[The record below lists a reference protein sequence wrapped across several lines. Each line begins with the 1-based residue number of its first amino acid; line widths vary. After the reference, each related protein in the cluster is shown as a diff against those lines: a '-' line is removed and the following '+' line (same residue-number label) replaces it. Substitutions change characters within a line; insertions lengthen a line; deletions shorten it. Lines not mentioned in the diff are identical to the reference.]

1 MQQVLRPRPPASTR
15 TPPTPAPPGAG
26 RTPGTT
32 LPPVVLAEVQRAAL
46 KVKSLAGKPAEVAA
60 YLNTWIQ
67 ANTRALI
74 RDRTVKSNLGEVGDA
89 IPDWADQLSNSV
101 AKGLLGPGA
110 AQDLTLGTTRQM
122 SRTHHGLEFVTIG
135 NLSGAYQAQDTIG
148 SATTHEV
155 AVLRGILAAIPVRER
170 AAVAAAYAKLN
181 GGKTLSA
188 TLGERIRDPNL
199 RAPLMALIPP
209 PVSDATLTH
218 DAFLEQLAV
227 GLVYSNQPAD
237 EMNTDTLEERR
248 HSNPA
253 ALLAHFGF
261 KAGPLVRGRWGF
273 QMRVF
278 LPIPGKAKWPHPI
291 VAFRGTEGVQL
302 DVKGDAAAKKAAAT
316 KDKTDQI
323 VRDARSLAVEGSV
336 DTVIGDASPTQIG
349 WLQVQP
355 NLKLIDAN
363 LSRLT
368 GKAVSTGHSL
378 GGGIA
383 QLVTAL
389 RPAHFTSVVTFQAPG
404 IDAAEVQKV
413 RQYNAGA
420 GQGAPI
426 TARHYRVDGDIVPT
440 AGEQALDGQIYYFDR
455 SSRPAGSRAPFQ
467 SSVAENVQAGHV
479 TPMLSTYIRGSKPV
493 HPDLQVLATQ
503 GLRDEATLQP
513 GKDKRDVQTTF
524 SGSYSAA
531 RDPRINTEANRKLAT
546 GKLHLMPGED
556 PFEAVIYANIAY
568 NTLLSHIEAV
578 AGDRNVKT
586 YEAFKQRC
594 AAILNSTGPLPLDPD
609 DVSLAS
615 LLKLDHYEDDYDST
629 PMPTPYGMPVYQK
642 KAMPI
647 VTYLESGVK
656 IPQRVADQVRV
667 QLREIWT
674 AWRGQ

>member
-1 MQQVLRPRPPASTR
+1 M
-15 TPPTPAPPGAG
+15 
-26 RTPGTT
+26 
-32 LPPVVLAEVQRAAL
+32 
-46 KVKSLAGKPAEVAA
+46 AA
-60 YLNTWIQ
+60 YLHTWIQ
-67 ANTRALI
+67 ANTKELI
-74 RDRTVKSNLGEVGDA
+74 RDRTVKSNLGDLGNA
-89 IPDWADQLSNSV
+89 IPNWADRLSTSV
-101 AKGLLGPGA
+101 ANGVLGPAA

-122 SRTHHGLEFVTIG
+122 TRTRHGLAFVTVG

-148 SATTHEV
+148 TATTHEV
-155 AVLRGILAAIPVRER
+155 AVLRAILAAIPAKDRV
-170 AAVAAAYAKLN
+170 AVAAAYAKLS

-188 TLGERIRDPNL
+188 TLGERIRNPNL

-209 PVSDATLTH
+209 PVSGATLTH

-227 GLVYSNQPAD
+227 GLVYSNQLAD
-237 EMNTDTLEERR
+237 EMNADTLDERR

-261 KAGPLVRGRWGF
+261 KAGPLVMGRWGF

-278 LPIPGKAKWPHPI
+278 TPIPGKAKWPQPI

-302 DVKGDAAAKKAAAT
+302 DVKGDGAAKKAAAANEAGP
-316 KDKTDQI
+316 D
-323 VRDARSLAVEGSV
+323 VRAARALAIEGSV
-336 DTVIGDASPTQIG
+336 DTVLGDASPTQVG

-363 LSRLT
+363 LSRLKGT
-368 GKAVSTGHSL
+368 AVSTGHSL

-389 RPAHFTSVVTFQAPG
+389 RPAHFASVVTFQAPG
-404 IDAAEVQKV
+404 IDAAEVQKL

-420 GQGAPI
+420 GNGTPI

-440 AGEQALDGQIYYFDR
+440 AGEQVLDGQIYYFDR
-455 SSRPAGSRAPFQ
+455 SSRPAGTQAPFQ
-467 SSVAENVQAGHV
+467 SNVAENVQAGHV

-493 HPDLQVLATQ
+493 HPDLQVIASQ
-503 GLRDEATLQP
+503 GLKDEATLQP

-524 SGSYSAA
+524 SGSYATA
-531 RDPRINTEANRKLAT
+531 QDPRINTEANRKIAT

-578 AGDRNVKT
+578 AADPNVKT
-586 YEAFKQRC
+586 YEAFRQRC
-594 AAILNSTGPLPLDPD
+594 TALLNSRAPLPLDPD
-609 DVSLAS
+609 DVSLARI
-615 LLKLDHYEDDYDST
+615 LKLDHYEDDYDSR

-642 KAMPI
+642 KATPI
-647 VTYLESGVK
+647 VTYLNEGVR
-656 IPQRVADQVRV
+656 IPPRVADQVQV
-667 QLREIWT
+667 QLRVIWT